1 MNKRLKIALLD
12 YREPAW
18 RVAKQAG
25 IPDSKLSKIVNGYI
39 LPSED
44 EMNRLAHV
52 LGREPEE
59 LFPETFGKESK
70 DAKL

>member
-39 LPSED
+39 LPTEE
-44 EMNRLAHV
+44 EMNRLAQV
-52 LGREPEE
+52 LGKSQDE
-59 LFPETFGKESK
+59 LFPEARFAKEE
-70 DAKL
+70 